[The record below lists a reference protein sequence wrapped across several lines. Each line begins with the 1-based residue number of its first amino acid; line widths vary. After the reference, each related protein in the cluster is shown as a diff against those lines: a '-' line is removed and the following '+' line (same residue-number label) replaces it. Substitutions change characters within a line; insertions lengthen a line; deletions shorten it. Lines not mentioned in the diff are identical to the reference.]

1 MANAI
6 KGEVSFPAGEET
18 YTFVFDFN
26 AICELET
33 EIEGG
38 DFASADLQKPSVIRK
53 VFCIGLQAH
62 HPDIDEK
69 AAGAIIHEIGPAT
82 AAEVI
87 ARSFELAYGK
97 EAAKASGGPR
107 KTASAKAGAGGSKT
121 S

>member
-1 MANAI
+1 MPNAI

-33 EIEGG
+33 ELEGA

-53 VFCIGLQAH
+53 VFCIGLQAY
-62 HPDIDEK
+62 HPGMDEM
-69 AAGAIIHEIGPAT
+69 AAGRIIHEIGPQK

-87 ARSFELAYGK
+87 AASFERAYGK
-97 EAAKASGGPR
+97 EAAKAPAGPR
-107 KTASAKAGAGGSKT
+107 KPAAKRAAGGSKT
-121 S
+121 F